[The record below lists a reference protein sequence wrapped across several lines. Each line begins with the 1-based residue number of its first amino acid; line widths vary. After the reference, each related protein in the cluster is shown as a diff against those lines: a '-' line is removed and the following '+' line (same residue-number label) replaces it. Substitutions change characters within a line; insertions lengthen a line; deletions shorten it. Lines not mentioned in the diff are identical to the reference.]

1 MAGESRYL
9 AIGEES
15 EFGLLAQPAVFLDYL
30 NAGLEAPTDPLIF
43 YDGAGGRGN
52 TIAAPGPYIPSGDLE
67 LGVDPVQA
75 IHFLKWGLGR
85 YGHTGTAVTPAVE
98 TTLDGDVAA
107 GDTTITVDDASS
119 LVVGDY
125 VQIGGGVGGDVGK
138 ITAISSN
145 DLTIESGLLHPHP
158 DGADIRKVTSPFT
171 HIFAPTKERTLP
183 SFTARIGK
191 NVFEHTFGGATVGSL
206 RFAVDREFLTC
217 RVSVQAQ
224 KDIHFGL
231 NSGGKSFPQAIYTSR
246 QATTL
251 IADVD
256 ESAIVEAFELEV
268 ANSITGESGVRFGS
282 RFPKEFPIEGIEVSG
297 SLTMAFQDPDEY
309 TRFWGDAAGSQESG
323 AIPFKLEQQF
333 RDGDNWLKF
342 IMASVYWTQV
352 STPVSGRGRI
362 TQAAQFM
369 SLSDPVWDVIN
380 VEAINTKERY

>member
-15 EFGLLAQPAVFLDYL
+15 GFGILAQPAVFLDYL
-30 NAGLEAPTDPLIF
+30 NANLEAPTDPLIF
-43 YDGAGGRGN
+43 YEGAGGRGN

-67 LGVDPVQA
+67 IGVDPIEA

-107 GDTTITVDDASS
+107 GDTTMTVDDAS
-119 LVVGDY
+119 LLAVDDH

-138 ITAISSN
+138 ITDISSN
-145 DLTIESGLLHPHP
+145 DLTIESGILHPHP
-158 DGADIRKVTSPFT
+158 DGAELAKVTSPFT
-171 HIFAPTKERTLP
+171 HVFAPTTDRTLP

-191 NVFEHTFGGATVGSL
+191 NVFEHSFGGATVSSL
-206 RFAVDREFLTC
+206 RFAVDRGFLTC
-217 RVSVQAQ
+217 RVNVQAQ
-224 KDIHFGL
+224 RDVHAGL
-231 NSGGKSFPQAIYTSR
+231 NSGGKAFPKTIYTSR

-268 ANSITGESGVRFGS
+268 ANSITGEAGVRFGS
-282 RFPKEFPIEGIEVSG
+282 RFPREFPIEGIEVSG
-297 SLTMAFQDPDEY
+297 SLTLAFQDIEGY

-323 AIPFKLEQQF
+323 ASPFKLEQQF

-342 IMASVYWTQV
+342 IMASVYLTQV
-352 STPVSGRGRI
+352 STPASGRGRI
-362 TQAAQFM
+362 TQAVQFM
-369 SLSDPVWDVIN
+369 SMSDPIWDVIN
-380 VEAINTKERY
+380 VEAINSKERY